1 MMDRFKLSL
10 VSIIIMTIS
19 VGCAAGGVSLN
30 TPEARL
36 KAEIDHLLA
45 DPAFAS
51 ATWGV
56 YIESPDKREVL
67 YRRNEDKLLIPAS
80 NLKLFT
86 TAVALV
92 RFGPNFTYKTRLYYD
107 GKIQNGTL
115 KGDLVIRGSGD
126 PTISGRYNG
135 GDLTATFREW
145 SDSLKSLGI
154 NRIEGNIIG
163 DDDYFD
169 DVPLGKGWSWDDEPQ
184 WYSAH
189 TSGLSF
195 NDNAIDLKIR
205 PGENPGDKAVIKL
218 DPPTSYVQIKNNIRT
233 TEPDSIS
240 YYGFS
245 RSIDGNLF
253 TFWGKFPVNKK
264 ESKTW
269 ASVRNPT
276 LYTATVLKET
286 LESAGIEITGE
297 AKDVDDISSKPD
309 YSKIQV
315 AAVYTSPPM
324 STMIKTVNKPSQNF
338 YAEQLLKT
346 LGKEYQNEGSWS
358 AGVKVVKS
366 FLNAVG
372 IDGNAIKIVD
382 GSGLSRLNLVSPR
395 QVATLLRYMRQ
406 HRYGKYYY
414 DSLPIAGLDGTI
426 RRRMIG
432 TNAQGNLRAKTGH
445 ISYVRA
451 LSGYVT
457 TADGEDIVF
466 SFIVNNYDVPTSM
479 ADELQN
485 RIGVILSNYSR
496 GN

>member
-1 MMDRFKLSL
+1 
-10 VSIIIMTIS
+10 MTIS
-19 VGCAAGGVSLN
+19 VGCAASGVSLN

-56 YIESPDKREVL
+56 YIESPDKREVI
-67 YRRNEDKLLIPAS
+67 YRHNEDKLLIPAS

-86 TAVALV
+86 TAAVLV

-107 GKIQNGTL
+107 GKIQNGVL

-135 GDLTATFREW
+135 GDLTGTFREW

-154 NRIEGNIIG
+154 NRIEGSIIG

-189 TSGLSF
+189 ISGLSF

-205 PGENPGDKAVIKL
+205 PGEKPGDKAVIML
-218 DPPTSYVQIKNNIRT
+218 DPPTAYVQIKNNIKT

-240 YYGFS
+240 YYDFS
-245 RSIDGNLF
+245 RSIDGNVF
-253 TFWGKFPVNKK
+253 TFWGKLPINKK

-286 LESAGIEITGE
+286 LENAGIDVTGE
-297 AKDVDDISSKPD
+297 PKDVDDISSKPD
-309 YSKIQV
+309 YSKMRT
-315 AAVYTSPPM
+315 AAVYSSPPM
-324 STMIKTVNKPSQNF
+324 SAMIKTVNKPSQNF

-346 LGKEYQNEGSWS
+346 LGKEYQNKGSSS

-366 FLNAVG
+366 FLNGVG
-372 IDGNAIKIVD
+372 IDGNAVKIVD

-406 HRYGKYYY
+406 HRYGEYYY
-414 DSLPIAGLDGTI
+414 DSLPTAGVDGTI

-457 TADGEDIVF
+457 TADGEDLVF

-479 ADELQN
+479 ANELQN